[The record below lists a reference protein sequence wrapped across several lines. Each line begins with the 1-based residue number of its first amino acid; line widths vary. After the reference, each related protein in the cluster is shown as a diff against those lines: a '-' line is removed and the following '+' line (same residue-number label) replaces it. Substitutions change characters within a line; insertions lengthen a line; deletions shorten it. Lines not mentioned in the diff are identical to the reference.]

1 MNNKIFIACDTTNI
15 SKIKKIIN
23 NTQSSKIKVGY
34 KFEQDLEGLI
44 ALTKVNG
51 TSAHPDGDNYP
62 FNRMEDFS
70 HIRFEL
76 KYFF

>member
-1 MNNKIFIACDTTNI
+1 MMDIAEYEDVSGTAG
-15 SKIKKIIN
+15 SLMEL
-23 NTQSSKIKVGY
+23 KVSY

>member
-1 MNNKIFIACDTTNI
+1 MDIAEYEDVSGTAG
-15 SKIKKIIN
+15 SLMEL
-23 NTQSSKIKVGY
+23 KVSY

-51 TSAHPDGDNYP
+51 TSTHPDGDNYP